1 VLFVYVCVLRVC
13 VSVCVCVC
21 VRVCCKCVCCV
32 CMYVCMP
39 VCVCVSVCV
48 SCKRVFCVCMCS
60 INVSEEWFKLR
71 GVGRVLLGHERRASS
86 KSGTGRADHTST
98 MKLQA
103 FLAGD

>member
-1 VLFVYVCVLRVC
+1 
-13 VSVCVCVC
+13 
-21 VRVCCKCVCCV
+21 
-32 CMYVCMP
+32 MYVCMP

>member
-1 VLFVYVCVLRVC
+1 
-13 VSVCVCVC
+13 
-21 VRVCCKCVCCV
+21 
-32 CMYVCMP
+32 
-39 VCVCVSVCV
+39 
-48 SCKRVFCVCMCS
+48 MCS